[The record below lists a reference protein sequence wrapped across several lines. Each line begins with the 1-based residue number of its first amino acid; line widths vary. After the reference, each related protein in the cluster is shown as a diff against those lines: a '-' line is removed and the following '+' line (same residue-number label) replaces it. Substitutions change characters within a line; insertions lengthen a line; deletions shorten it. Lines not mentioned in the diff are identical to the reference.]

1 MTNEE
6 AEQHYQN
13 LLEQYGDKLPSPE
26 HEPLQFAYIMKLY
39 KYYNLT
45 DKTSP
50 RETVHT

>member
-13 LLEQYGDKLPSPE
+13 LVEQYGEKLPSPE
-26 HEPLQFAYIMKLY
+26 HEPQQFAHVVKLY

-50 RETVHT
+50 KETNYQ